1 MRLVLDVEANGLNE
15 VAIDGNKIT
24 KEADRIHC
32 AVAYD
37 LDTNRVYVFTPDNIK
52 DLPKLLDNASLIIGH
67 NIFFDIIAIRK
78 ILGDFKCTK
87 YYDSLIVSKLMYP
100 DINDHPLGDN
110 SLESWGKFLN
120 NNKMNYEGGWENY
133 SEEMLTYCKQDV
145 ALAKHIYE
153 YQLANCNVS
162 DKVIRF
168 EHLVSKILAEQTTN
182 GFGYDSSRGDKLIG
196 ELLIEKAQIEDEM
209 RQIFPDKI
217 IERYSEKTGKRLKDK
232 IEIFNPG
239 SRQQIAS
246 RLYEKYKWQA
256 PLTDKGNPKVDESVL
271 SKLDY
276 PEAKKLVQYFD
287 CIKLMGQVEDWNTR
301 SLHSRDS
308 RIHGLVNAQGAAT
321 GRCTHSQPNMA
332 QVSKDKRARALFCP
346 GEKDYVLVGADLQ
359 GLELRMLAHFMAK
372 HDNGKYGYKI
382 LNDDIHTY
390 NQKAAGL
397 PNRDA
402 AKTFIYAYC
411 YGAGDEKLGKIIG
424 GNRNSGSQIRAKFQ
438 KEIPALDKVQQ
449 EVKYSVAKTKG
460 VTLPDGRVVPVRSEH
475 AALNT
480 LLQGSGA
487 IVSKLWMCIAS
498 VNLKKRFGNN
508 AVKQVAYV
516 HDELQYTCHKSIA
529 DEVGK
534 IVTQAA
540 TEAGEKLD
548 LKIRI
553 DANYSVGSNWSET
566 H

>member
-1 MRLVLDVEANGLNE
+1 MRLVLDIEANGLNE
-15 VAIDGNKIT
+15 VSIDGNKIV
-24 KEADRIHC
+24 KEANTIHC
-32 AVAYD
+32 AVIQD
-37 LDTNRVYVFTPDNIK
+37 LDTGIVYQFTPSNIQE
-52 DLPKLLDNASLIIGH
+52 LPKYLDKATLIIGH
-67 NIFFDIIAIRK
+67 NIFFDIVAIRK

-110 SLESWGKFLN
+110 SLESWGKFLKN
-120 NNKMNYEGGWENY
+120 PKINYTGGWEFF
-133 SEEMLTYCKQDV
+133 SQDMLTYCVQDV
-145 ALAKHIYE
+145 LLAAAIFR
-153 YQLANCNVS
+153 YQQSNC
-162 DKVIRF
+162 KVPERVIKF
-168 EHLVSKILAEQTTN
+168 EHLVSKILSEQTTI
-182 GFGYDSSRGDKLIG
+182 GFGYNSAKGDYLTG
-196 ELLIEKAQIEDEM
+196 QLLIEKAQIEDEM
-209 RQIFPDKI
+209 RTIFPDKI

-232 IEIFNPG
+232 VEVFNPG

-246 RLYEKYKWQA
+246 RLFEKYGWQA
-256 PLTDKGNPKVDESVL
+256 PLTDKGNPKVDEAVL
-271 SKLDY
+271 SKLDF

-301 SLHSRDS
+301 SMHSRDG

-332 QVSKDKRARALFCP
+332 QVSKDSRARALFCP
-346 GEKDYVLVGADLQ
+346 IQDDHVLVGADLQ
-359 GLELRMLAHFMAK
+359 GLELRMLSHFMAK
-372 HDNGKYGYKI
+372 YDNGKYGDKI

-424 GNRNSGSQIRAKFQ
+424 GNRNAGSQIRAKFQ

-449 EVKYSVAKTKG
+449 EVKFSVAKTKG
-460 VTLPDGRVVPVRSEH
+460 VQLPDGRTVPVRSEH

-487 IVSKLWMCIAS
+487 IVSKLWMCIAYT
-498 VNLKKRFGNN
+498 NLKKQFGNL
-508 AVKQVAYV
+508 VYQVAYV
-516 HDELQYTCHKSIA
+516 HDELQYSCHKDIA

-534 IVTQAA
+534 IVTKAA
-540 TEAGEKLD
+540 TEAGEKLG

-553 DANYSVGSNWSET
+553 DANYSIGSNWSET

>member
-15 VAIDGNKIT
+15 VTIDGNKIT
-24 KEADRIHC
+24 PEATIIHC
-32 AVAYD
+32 AVAHD
-37 LDTNRVYVFTPDNIK
+37 LDSGTTYKFTPENIMT
-52 DLPKLLDNASLIIGH
+52 LVSLLDKATLIIGH
-67 NIFFDIIAIRK
+67 NIFFDISAIRK
-78 ILGDFKCTK
+78 ILGNFKCTK
-87 YYDSLIVSKLMYP
+87 YHDTLIISKLMYP

-110 SLESWGKFLN
+110 SLQSWGKFLKN
-120 NNKMNYEGGWENY
+120 DKIDYQGGWEKF
-133 SEEMLTYCKQDV
+133 SDEMLVYCTQDV
-145 ALAKHIYE
+145 MLTAEIFR
-153 YQLANCNVS
+153 YQQSVC
-162 DKVIRF
+162 KVPQRVIQF
-168 EHLVSKILAEQTTN
+168 EHLVSKVLAEQTFT
-182 GFGYDSSRGDKLIG
+182 GFGYDAAGGDRLIG

-209 RQIFPDKI
+209 RTIFPDKVE
-217 IERYSEKTGKRLKDK
+217 ERWSTKTGKRLKDK
-232 IEIFNPG
+232 IEVFNPG

-246 RLYEKYKWQA
+246 RLFDKYGWEA

-271 SKLDY
+271 SKLNY

-301 SLHSRDS
+301 IHHSRDG
-308 RIHGLVNAQGAAT
+308 RVHGLVNAQGAAT

-346 GEKDYVLVGADLQ
+346 IESDHVLVGADLQ
-359 GLELRMLAHFMAK
+359 GLELRMLSHFMAK
-372 HDNGKYGYKI
+372 YDNGKYGDKI

-424 GNRNSGSQIRAKFQ
+424 GNRNAGSQIRSKFQ

-460 VTLPDGRVVPVRSEH
+460 VQLPDGRTVPVRSEH

-487 IVSKLWMCIAS
+487 IVSKLWMCIAY
-498 VNLKKRFGNN
+498 VNLKKKFGN

-516 HDELQYTCHKSIA
+516 HDELQYSCPKNIA
-529 DEVGK
+529 DDVGK
-534 IVTQAA
+534 VITAAA
-540 TEAGEKLD
+540 TEAGEKLG

-553 DANYSVGSNWSET
+553 DANYSIGKNWSET

>member
-1 MRLVLDVEANGLNE
+1 MRLVLDIEANGLNE
-15 VAIDGNKIT
+15 VSIDGNKIV
-24 KEADRIHC
+24 KEANTIHC
-32 AVAYD
+32 AVIQD
-37 LDTNRVYVFTPDNIK
+37 LDTGIVYQFTPSNIQE
-52 DLPKLLDNASLIIGH
+52 LPKYLDKATLIIGH
-67 NIFFDIIAIRK
+67 NIFFDIVAIRK

-110 SLESWGKFLN
+110 SLESWGKFLK
-120 NNKMNYEGGWENY
+120 NNKINYTGGWEFF
-133 SEEMLTYCKQDV
+133 SQDMLTYCVQDV
-145 ALAKHIYE
+145 VLAADIFR
-153 YQLANCNVS
+153 YQQSNC
-162 DKVIRF
+162 KVPERVIKF
-168 EHLVSKILAEQTTN
+168 EHLVSKILSEQTTV
-182 GFGYDSSRGDKLIG
+182 GFGYNHNNGDKLIG

-209 RQIFPDKI
+209 RTIFPDKV

-232 IEIFNPG
+232 VEVFNPG

-246 RLYEKYKWQA
+246 RLYEKYGWQA

-271 SKLDY
+271 SKLDF

-301 SLHSRDS
+301 ADLSRDG
-308 RIHGLVNAQGAAT
+308 RIHGMVNAQGAAT

-332 QVSKDKRARALFCP
+332 QVSKDSRARALFCP
-346 GEKDYVLVGADLQ
+346 VQADHVLVGADLQ
-359 GLELRMLAHFMAK
+359 GLELRMLSHFMAK
-372 HDNGKYGYKI
+372 YDNGKYGDKI

-424 GNRNSGSQIRAKFQ
+424 GNRNAGSQIRAKFQ

-449 EVKYSVAKTKG
+449 EVKFSVAKTKG
-460 VTLPDGRVVPVRSEH
+460 VQLPDGRTVPVRSEH

-487 IVSKLWMCIAS
+487 IVSKLWMCIAYT
-498 VNLKKRFGNN
+498 NLKKRFGNL
-508 AVKQVAYV
+508 VHQVAYV
-516 HDELQYTCHKSIA
+516 HDELQYSCHKDIA

-534 IVTQAA
+534 IVTKAA
-540 TEAGEKLD
+540 TEAGEKLG

-553 DANYSVGSNWSET
+553 DANYSIGSNWSET

>member
-15 VAIDGNKIT
+15 VSIDGNKIV
-24 KEADRIHC
+24 KEATTIHC
-32 AVAYD
+32 AVIQD
-37 LDTNRVYVFTPDNIK
+37 LDTGIVYEFTPSTIQE
-52 DLPKLLDNASLIIGH
+52 LPKYLDKATLIIGH
-67 NIFFDIIAIRK
+67 NIFFDIVAIRK

-87 YYDSLIVSKLMYP
+87 YYDSLVVSKLMYP

-110 SLESWGKFLN
+110 SLESWGKFLKN
-120 NNKMNYEGGWENY
+120 PKINYTGGWEFF
-133 SEEMLTYCKQDV
+133 SQDMLTYCIQDV
-145 ALAKHIYE
+145 LLAAAIFR
-153 YQLANCNVS
+153 YQQSNC
-162 DKVIRF
+162 KVPERVIKF
-168 EHLVSKILAEQTTN
+168 EHLVSKILSEQTTV
-182 GFGYDSSRGDKLIG
+182 GFGYNHNSGDKLIG

-209 RQIFPDKI
+209 RTIFPDKI

-232 IEIFNPG
+232 IEVFNPG

-246 RLYEKYKWQA
+246 RLYEKYGWQA

-271 SKLDY
+271 SKLDF

-301 SLHSRDS
+301 ADLSRDG
-308 RIHGLVNAQGAAT
+308 RIHGMVNAQGAAT

-332 QVSKDKRARALFCP
+332 QVSKDHRARALFCP
-346 GEKDYVLVGADLQ
+346 IQADHVLVGADLQ
-359 GLELRMLAHFMAK
+359 GLELRMLSHFMAK
-372 HDNGKYGYKI
+372 YDNGKYGDKI

-424 GNRNSGSQIRAKFQ
+424 GNRNAGSQIRAKFQ

-449 EVKYSVAKTKG
+449 EVKFSVAKTKG
-460 VTLPDGRVVPVRSEH
+460 VQLPDGRTVPVRSEH

-487 IVSKLWMCIAS
+487 IVSKLWMCIAYT
-498 VNLKKRFGNN
+498 NLKKRFNN
-508 AVKQVAYV
+508 LVYQVAYV
-516 HDELQYTCHKSIA
+516 HDELQYSCHKDIA
-529 DEVGK
+529 DEVGN
-534 IVTQAA
+534 IVTKAA
-540 TEAGEKLD
+540 TEAGEKLG

-553 DANYSVGSNWSET
+553 DANYSIGSNWSET

>member
-15 VAIDGNKIT
+15 VTIDGNKIT
-24 KEADRIHC
+24 PEATIIHC
-32 AVAYD
+32 AVAHD
-37 LDTNRVYVFTPDNIK
+37 LDSGTTYKFTPENIMT
-52 DLPKLLDNASLIIGH
+52 LVSLLDKATLIIGH
-67 NIFFDIIAIRK
+67 NIFFDISAIRK
-78 ILGDFKCTK
+78 ILGNFKCTK
-87 YYDSLIVSKLMYP
+87 YHDTLIISKLMYP

-110 SLESWGKFLN
+110 SLQSWGKFLKN
-120 NNKMNYEGGWENY
+120 DKIDYQGGWEKF
-133 SEEMLTYCKQDV
+133 SDEMLVYCTQDV
-145 ALAKHIYE
+145 MLTAEIFR
-153 YQLANCNVS
+153 YQQSVC
-162 DKVIRF
+162 KVPQRVIQF
-168 EHLVSKILAEQTTN
+168 EHLVSKVLAEQTFT
-182 GFGYDSSRGDKLIG
+182 GFGYDAAGGDRLIG

-209 RQIFPDKI
+209 RTIFPDKVE
-217 IERYSEKTGKRLKDK
+217 ERWSTKTGKRLKDK
-232 IEIFNPG
+232 IEVFNPG

-246 RLYEKYKWQA
+246 RLFDKYGWEA

-301 SLHSRDS
+301 IHHSRDG
-308 RIHGLVNAQGAAT
+308 RVHGLVNAQGAAT

-346 GEKDYVLVGADLQ
+346 IEPDHVLVGADLQ
-359 GLELRMLAHFMAK
+359 GLELRMLSHFMAK
-372 HDNGKYGYKI
+372 YDNGKYGDKI

-424 GNRNSGSQIRAKFQ
+424 GNRNAGSQIRSKFQ

-460 VTLPDGRVVPVRSEH
+460 VQLPDGRTVPVRSEH

-487 IVSKLWMCIAS
+487 IVSKLWMCIAH
-498 VNLKKRFGNN
+498 VNLKKKFGN

-516 HDELQYTCHKSIA
+516 HDELQYSCHKSIA
-529 DEVGK
+529 DEIGK
-534 IVTQAA
+534 IVTAAA
-540 TEAGEKLD
+540 TEAGEKLG

-553 DANYSVGSNWSET
+553 DANYSIGKNWSET

>member
-24 KEADRIHC
+24 PEATIIHC
-32 AVAYD
+32 AVAHD
-37 LDTNRVYVFTPDNIK
+37 LDSGTTYKFTPENIMT
-52 DLPKLLDNASLIIGH
+52 LVSLLDKATLIIGH
-67 NIFFDIIAIRK
+67 NIFFDISAIRK
-78 ILGDFKCTK
+78 ILGNFKCTK
-87 YYDSLIVSKLMYP
+87 YHDTLIISKLMYP

-110 SLESWGKFLN
+110 SLQAWGKFLKN
-120 NNKMNYEGGWENY
+120 DKIDYQGGWEKF
-133 SEEMLTYCKQDV
+133 SDEMLVYCTQDV
-145 ALAKHIYE
+145 MLTAEIFR
-153 YQLANCNVS
+153 YQQSVC
-162 DKVIRF
+162 KVPQRVIQF
-168 EHLVSKILAEQTTN
+168 EHLVSKVLAEQTFT
-182 GFGYDSSRGDKLIG
+182 GFGYDAAGGDRLIG

-209 RQIFPDKI
+209 RTIFPDKVE
-217 IERYSEKTGKRLKDK
+217 ERWSTKTGKRLKDK
-232 IEIFNPG
+232 IEVFNPG

-246 RLYEKYKWQA
+246 RLFDKYGWEA

-271 SKLDY
+271 SKLNY

-301 SLHSRDS
+301 IHHSRDG
-308 RIHGLVNAQGAAT
+308 RVHGLVNAQGAAT

-346 GEKDYVLVGADLQ
+346 IESDHVLVGADLQ
-359 GLELRMLAHFMAK
+359 GLELRMLSHFMAK
-372 HDNGKYGYKI
+372 YDNGKYGDKI

-424 GNRNSGSQIRAKFQ
+424 GNRNAGSQIRSKFQ

-460 VTLPDGRVVPVRSEH
+460 VQLPDGRTVPVRSEH

-487 IVSKLWMCIAS
+487 IVSKLWMCIAY
-498 VNLKKRFGNN
+498 VNLKKKFGN

-516 HDELQYTCHKSIA
+516 HDELQYSCPKDIA

-534 IVTQAA
+534 VITAAA
-540 TEAGEKLD
+540 TEAGEKLG

-553 DANYSVGSNWSET
+553 DANYSIGKNWSET

>member
-15 VAIDGNKIT
+15 VAIDGNKII
-24 KEADRIHC
+24 KEANVIHC
-32 AVAYD
+32 AVAHD
-37 LDTNRVYVFTPDNIK
+37 LDSGTTYKFTPENIMT
-52 DLPKLLDNASLIIGH
+52 LPSLLDKATLIIGH
-67 NIFFDIIAIRK
+67 NIFFDISAIRK
-78 ILGDFKCTK
+78 ILGAFKCTK
-87 YYDSLIVSKLMYP
+87 YHDTLIISKLMYP
-100 DINDHPLGDN
+100 DINSHPLGDN
-110 SLESWGKFLN
+110 SLQAWGKFLKN
-120 NNKMNYEGGWENY
+120 DKIDYQGGWEKF
-133 SEEMLTYCKQDV
+133 SDEMLVYCVQDV
-145 ALAKHIYE
+145 MLTADIFR
-153 YQLANCNVS
+153 YQQSVC
-162 DKVIRF
+162 KVPQRVIQF
-168 EHLVSKILAEQTTN
+168 EHLVSKVLAEQTFT
-182 GFGYDSSRGDKLIG
+182 GFGYDAAGGDRLIG

-209 RQIFPDKI
+209 RTIFPDKVE
-217 IERYSEKTGKRLKDK
+217 ERWSTKTGKRLKDK

-246 RLYEKYKWQA
+246 RLFDKYGWEA

-301 SLHSRDS
+301 IHHSRDG
-308 RIHGLVNAQGAAT
+308 RVHGLVNAQGAAT

-332 QVSKDKRARALFCP
+332 QVSKDRRARALFCP
-346 GEKDYVLVGADLQ
+346 IEPDHVLVGADLQ
-359 GLELRMLAHFMAK
+359 GLELRMLSHFMAK
-372 HDNGKYGYKI
+372 YDNGKYGDKI
-382 LNDDIHTY
+382 LHDDIHTY

-424 GNRNSGSQIRAKFQ
+424 GNRNAGSQIRAKFQ

-460 VTLPDGRVVPVRSEH
+460 VQLPDGRTVPVRSEH

-487 IVSKLWMCIAS
+487 IVSKLWMCIAY
-498 VNLKKRFGNN
+498 VNLKNKFGS

-516 HDELQYTCHKSIA
+516 HDELQYSCSKNIA

-534 IVTQAA
+534 IVTAAA
-540 TEAGEKLD
+540 TEAGEKLG

-553 DANYSVGSNWSET
+553 DANYSIGKNWSET

>member
-1 MRLVLDVEANGLNE
+1 
-15 VAIDGNKIT
+15 
-24 KEADRIHC
+24 
-32 AVAYD
+32 
-37 LDTNRVYVFTPDNIK
+37 
-52 DLPKLLDNASLIIGH
+52 
-67 NIFFDIIAIRK
+67 
-78 ILGDFKCTK
+78 
-87 YYDSLIVSKLMYP
+87 MYP

-110 SLESWGKFLN
+110 SLQSWGKFLKN
-120 NNKMNYEGGWENY
+120 DKIDYQGGWEKF
-133 SEEMLTYCKQDV
+133 SDEMLVYCTQDV
-145 ALAKHIYE
+145 MLTAEIFR
-153 YQLANCNVS
+153 YQQSVC
-162 DKVIRF
+162 KVPQRVIQF
-168 EHLVSKILAEQTTN
+168 EHLVSKVLAEQTFT
-182 GFGYDSSRGDKLIG
+182 GFGYDAAGGDRLIG

-209 RQIFPDKI
+209 RTIFPDKVE
-217 IERYSEKTGKRLKDK
+217 ERWSTKTGKRLKDK
-232 IEIFNPG
+232 IEVFNPG

-246 RLYEKYKWQA
+246 RLFDKYGWEA

-301 SLHSRDS
+301 IHHSRDG
-308 RIHGLVNAQGAAT
+308 RVHGLVNAQGAAT

-346 GEKDYVLVGADLQ
+346 IEPDHVLVGADLQ
-359 GLELRMLAHFMAK
+359 GLELRMLSHFMAK
-372 HDNGKYGYKI
+372 YDNGKYGDKI

-424 GNRNSGSQIRAKFQ
+424 GNRNAGSQIRSKFQ

-460 VTLPDGRVVPVRSEH
+460 VQLPDGRTVPVRSEH

-487 IVSKLWMCIAS
+487 IVSKLWMCIAH
-498 VNLKKRFGNN
+498 VNLKKKFGN

-516 HDELQYTCHKSIA
+516 HDELQYSCHKSIA
-529 DEVGK
+529 DEIGK
-534 IVTQAA
+534 IVTAAA
-540 TEAGEKLD
+540 TEAGEKLG

-553 DANYSVGSNWSET
+553 DANYSIGKNWSET

>member
-1 MRLVLDVEANGLNE
+1 MQLVLDVEANGLNE
-15 VAIDGNKIT
+15 VSIDGNKIT
-24 KEADRIHC
+24 KEADRVHC

-37 LDTNRVYVFTPDNIK
+37 LDTKVVYKFTPENIMA
-52 DLPKLLDNASLIIGH
+52 LPSLLNKATIIIGH
-67 NIFFDIIAIRK
+67 NIFFDIVAIRK
-78 ILGDFKCTK
+78 LLGDFKCTK
-87 YYDSLIVSKLMYP
+87 YYDTLIVSKLMYP

-110 SLESWGKFLN
+110 SLQAWGKFLKN
-120 NNKMNYEGGWENY
+120 EKIDYTGGWEFF
-133 SEEMLTYCKQDV
+133 SEEMLTYCVQDV
-145 ALAKHIYE
+145 MLTADIFR
-153 YQLANCNVS
+153 YQQANC
-162 DKVIRF
+162 KVPERVVKF
-168 EHLVSKILAEQTTN
+168 EHLVSKILAEQTST
-182 GFGYDSSRGDKLIG
+182 GFGYDSNKGDYLIG
-196 ELLIEKAQIEDEM
+196 QLLIERAQIEDEM
-209 RQIFPDKI
+209 RTIFPDKI

-232 IEIFNPG
+232 IEVFNPG

-246 RLYEKYKWQA
+246 RLFEKYGWEA
-256 PLTDKGNPKVDESVL
+256 PKTDKGNPKVDESVL

-301 SLHSRDS
+301 SIHSRDG

-332 QVSKDKRARALFCP
+332 QVSKDKRARALFVP
-346 GEKDYVLVGADLQ
+346 IQDDHVLIGSDLQ
-359 GLELRMLAHFMAK
+359 GLELRMLSHFMAK
-372 HDNGKYGYKI
+372 YDNGKYGDKI

-397 PNRDA
+397 PTRDA

-424 GNRNSGSQIRAKFQ
+424 GNRNAGSQIRAKFQ

-449 EVKYSVAKTKG
+449 EVKFAVAKYKG
-460 VTLPDGRVVPVRSEH
+460 VQLPDGRIVPVRSEH

-487 IVSKLWMCIAS
+487 IVSKLWMCIAY
-498 VNLKKRFGNN
+498 VNLKKKFGNK
-508 AVKQVAYV
+508 VKQVAYV
-516 HDELQYTCHKSIA
+516 HDEIQYSCPKDIA

-534 IVTQAA
+534 VITAAA

-553 DANYSVGSNWSET
+553 DANYSIGSNWSET

>member
-24 KEADRIHC
+24 PEATIIHC
-32 AVAYD
+32 AVAHD
-37 LDTNRVYVFTPDNIK
+37 LDSGTTYKFTPENIVT
-52 DLPKLLDNASLIIGH
+52 LPSLLNKASLIIGH
-67 NIFFDIIAIRK
+67 NIFFDISAIRK
-78 ILGDFKCTK
+78 ILGNFKCTK
-87 YYDSLIVSKLMYP
+87 YHDTLIISKLMYP
-100 DINDHPLGDN
+100 DINNHPLGDN
-110 SLESWGKFLN
+110 SLQSWGKFLKN
-120 NNKMNYEGGWENY
+120 DKIDYKGGWEKF
-133 SEEMLTYCKQDV
+133 SDEMLVYCTQDV
-145 ALAKHIYE
+145 MLTADIFR
-153 YQLANCNVS
+153 YQQSVCQVPER
-162 DKVIRF
+162 VIKF
-168 EHLVSKILAEQTTN
+168 EHLVSKILSEQTFT
-182 GFGYDSSRGDKLIG
+182 GFGYDAAGGDRLIG
-196 ELLIEKAQIEDEM
+196 DLLIEKAQIEDEM
-209 RQIFPDKI
+209 RTIFPDKVE
-217 IERYSEKTGKRLKDK
+217 ERWSTKTGKRLKDK
-232 IEIFNPG
+232 IEVFNPG

-246 RLYEKYKWQA
+246 RLFDKYGWEA

-301 SLHSRDS
+301 IQHSRDG
-308 RIHGLVNAQGAAT
+308 RVHGLVNAQGAAT

-346 GEKDYVLVGADLQ
+346 LEPEHVLVGSDLQ
-359 GLELRMLAHFMAK
+359 GLELRMLSHFMAK
-372 HDNGKYGYKI
+372 YDNGKYGDKI

-424 GNRNSGSQIRAKFQ
+424 GNRNAGSQIRAKFQ
-438 KEIPALDKVQQ
+438 KEIPALDRVQQ
-449 EVKYSVAKTKG
+449 EVKFSVTKIKG
-460 VTLPDGRVVPVRSEH
+460 VQLPDGRIVPVRSEH

-487 IVSKLWMCIAS
+487 IVSKLWMCIAY
-498 VNLKKRFGNN
+498 VNLKKKFGDK
-508 AVKQVAYV
+508 VKQVAYV
-516 HDELQYTCHKSIA
+516 HDELQYSCHKDIA

-534 IVTQAA
+534 TVTAAA
-540 TEAGEKLD
+540 TEAGQKLG

-553 DANYSVGSNWSET
+553 DANYSIGSNWSET

>member
-1 MRLVLDVEANGLNE
+1 MRLVLDIEANGLNE
-15 VAIDGNKIT
+15 VSIDGNKIV
-24 KEADRIHC
+24 KEANTIHC
-32 AVAYD
+32 AVIQD
-37 LDTNRVYVFTPDNIK
+37 LDTGIVYQFTPNNIQE
-52 DLPKLLDNASLIIGH
+52 LPKYLDKATLIIGH
-67 NIFFDIIAIRK
+67 NIFFDIVAIRK

-87 YYDSLIVSKLMYP
+87 YYDSLVVSKLMYP

-110 SLESWGKFLN
+110 SLESWGKFLK
-120 NNKMNYEGGWENY
+120 NNKINYTGGWEFF
-133 SEEMLTYCKQDV
+133 SQDMLTYCVQDV
-145 ALAKHIYE
+145 MLAADIFR
-153 YQLANCNVS
+153 YQQSNC
-162 DKVIRF
+162 KVPERVIKF
-168 EHLVSKILAEQTTN
+168 EHLVSKILSEQTTV
-182 GFGYDSSRGDKLIG
+182 GFGYNHNNGDKLIG

-209 RQIFPDKI
+209 RTIFPDKV

-232 IEIFNPG
+232 VEVFNPG

-246 RLYEKYKWQA
+246 RLYEKYGWQA

-271 SKLDY
+271 SKLDF

-301 SLHSRDS
+301 ADLSRDG
-308 RIHGLVNAQGAAT
+308 RIHGMVNAQGAAT

-332 QVSKDKRARALFCP
+332 QVSKDHRARALFCP
-346 GEKDYVLVGADLQ
+346 IQADHVLVGADLQ
-359 GLELRMLAHFMAK
+359 GLELRMLSHFMAK
-372 HDNGKYGYKI
+372 YDNGKYGDKI

-424 GNRNSGSQIRAKFQ
+424 GNRNAGSQIRAKFQ

-449 EVKYSVAKTKG
+449 EVKFSVAKTKG
-460 VTLPDGRVVPVRSEH
+460 VQLPDGRTVPVRSEH

-487 IVSKLWMCIAS
+487 IVSKLWMCIAYT
-498 VNLKKRFGNN
+498 NLKKRFGNL
-508 AVKQVAYV
+508 VHQVAYV
-516 HDELQYTCHKSIA
+516 HDELQYSCHKDIA

-534 IVTQAA
+534 IVTKAA
-540 TEAGEKLD
+540 TEAGEKLG

-553 DANYSVGSNWSET
+553 DANYSIGSNWSET

>member
-15 VAIDGNKIT
+15 VSIDGSKIV

-37 LDTNRVYVFTPDNIK
+37 LDTKVLYKYTPENIMS
-52 DLPKLLDNASLIIGH
+52 LLSLLDKATIIIGH
-67 NIFFDIIAIRK
+67 NIFFDIVAIRK

-100 DINDHPLGDN
+100 DINSHPLGDN
-110 SLESWGKFLN
+110 SLAAWGKFLN
-120 NNKMNYEGGWENY
+120 NNKIDYQGGWENY
-133 SEEMLTYCKQDV
+133 SDEMLEYCVQDV
-145 ALAKHIYE
+145 MLAKDIYL
-153 YQLANCNVS
+153 YQFSNCNVPLPVV
-162 DKVIRF
+162 KF
-168 EHLVSKILAEQTTN
+168 EHLVSKILSEQTTN
-182 GFGYDSSRGDKLIG
+182 GIGYNAPQGDYLTG
-196 ELLIEKAQIEDEM
+196 QLLIEKAKIEDEM
-209 RQIFPDKI
+209 RTIFPDKI
-217 IERYSEKTGKRLKDK
+217 EERWSTKTGKRLKDK

-246 RLYEKYKWQA
+246 RLYDKYGWEA
-256 PLTDKGNPKVDESVL
+256 PLTDKGNPKVDEAVL

-276 PEAKKLVQYFD
+276 PEAKKLVEYFD
-287 CIKLMGQVEDWNTR
+287 IIKLMGQVDDWNTR
-301 SLHSRDS
+301 AMHSRDGC
-308 RIHGLVNAQGAAT
+308 IHGLVNAQGAAT

-332 QVSKDKRARALFCP
+332 QVSKDSRARALFIP
-346 GEKDYVLVGADLQ
+346 LEKDHVLVGADLQ
-359 GLELRMLAHFMAK
+359 GLELRMLSHFMAK
-372 HDNGKYGYKI
+372 YDSGKYGDKI

-424 GNRNSGSQIRAKFQ
+424 GSRTDGSKIRAKFQ

-460 VTLPDGRVVPVRSEH
+460 VQLPDGRIVPVRSEH

-487 IVSKLWMCIAS
+487 IVSKLWMCIAY
-498 VNLKKRFGNN
+498 VDLKKRFGNK
-508 AVKQVAYV
+508 VKQVAYV
-516 HDELQYTCHKSIA
+516 HDELQYSCPKDIA
-529 DEVGK
+529 EEVGN
-534 IVTQAA
+534 IVTAAA
-540 TEAGEKLD
+540 TKAGEKLD

-553 DANYSVGSNWSET
+553 DANYSIGKNWSET

>member
-15 VAIDGNKIT
+15 VSIDGNKIVN
-24 KEADRIHC
+24 EATTIHC
-32 AVAYD
+32 AVIQD
-37 LDTNRVYVFTPDNIK
+37 LDTGIVYQFTPSNIK
-52 DLPKLLDNASLIIGH
+52 ELPKYLDKATLIIGH
-67 NIFFDIIAIRK
+67 NIFFDIVAIRK

-87 YYDSLIVSKLMYP
+87 YYDSLVVSKLMYP

-110 SLESWGKFLN
+110 SLESWGKFLK
-120 NNKMNYEGGWENY
+120 NNKINYTGGWEFF
-133 SEEMLTYCKQDV
+133 SQDMLTYCVQDV
-145 ALAKHIYE
+145 MLAADIFR
-153 YQLANCNVS
+153 YQQSNC
-162 DKVIRF
+162 KVPERVIKF
-168 EHLVSKILAEQTTN
+168 EHLVSKILSEQTTV
-182 GFGYDSSRGDKLIG
+182 GFGYNHNNGDKLIG
-196 ELLIEKAQIEDEM
+196 ELLVEKAQIEDEM
-209 RQIFPDKI
+209 RTIFPDKI
-217 IERYSEKTGKRLKDK
+217 TERYSKKTGKRLKDK
-232 IEIFNPG
+232 IEVFNPG

-246 RLYEKYKWQA
+246 RLFEKYGWQA

-271 SKLDY
+271 SKLDF

-301 SLHSRDS
+301 ADLSRDG
-308 RIHGLVNAQGAAT
+308 RIHGMVNAQGAAT

-332 QVSKDKRARALFCP
+332 QVSKDSRARALFCP
-346 GEKDYVLVGADLQ
+346 IQDDHVLVGADLQ
-359 GLELRMLAHFMAK
+359 GLELRMLSHFMAK
-372 HDNGKYGYKI
+372 YDNGKYGDKI

-424 GNRNSGSQIRAKFQ
+424 GNRNAGSQIRAKFQ

-449 EVKYSVAKTKG
+449 EVKFSVAKTNG
-460 VTLPDGRVVPVRSEH
+460 VQLPDGRTVPVRSEH

-487 IVSKLWMCIAS
+487 IVSKLWMCIAYT
-498 VNLKKRFGNN
+498 NLKKRFGNL
-508 AVKQVAYV
+508 VHQVAYV
-516 HDELQYTCHKSIA
+516 HDELQYSCHKGIA

-534 IVTQAA
+534 IVTKAA
-540 TEAGEKLD
+540 TEAGEKLG

-553 DANYSVGSNWSET
+553 DANYSIGSNWSET

>member
-1 MRLVLDVEANGLNE
+1 MQLVLDVEANGLNE
-15 VAIDGNKIT
+15 VSIDGNKIV
-24 KEADRIHC
+24 KEANRIHC

-37 LDTNRVYVFTPDNIK
+37 LDTKVVYKFTPENIMT
-52 DLPKLLDNASLIIGH
+52 LPSLLDKASIIIGH
-67 NIFFDIIAIRK
+67 NIFFDIVAIRK

-87 YYDSLIVSKLMYP
+87 YYDSLVVSKLMYP

-110 SLESWGKFLN
+110 SLQAWGKFLKN
-120 NNKMNYEGGWENY
+120 EKIDYTGGWEFF
-133 SEEMLTYCKQDV
+133 SQDMLTYCVQDV
-145 ALAKHIYE
+145 MLAADIFR
-153 YQLANCNVS
+153 YQQSNC
-162 DKVIRF
+162 KVPERVIKF
-168 EHLVSKILAEQTTN
+168 EHLVSKILSEQTTV
-182 GFGYDSSRGDKLIG
+182 GFGYNHNNGDKLIG

-209 RQIFPDKI
+209 RTIFPDKI

-232 IEIFNPG
+232 VEVFNPG

-246 RLYEKYKWQA
+246 RLYEKYGWQA

-271 SKLDY
+271 SKLDF

-301 SLHSRDS
+301 ADLSRDG
-308 RIHGLVNAQGAAT
+308 RIHGMVNAQGAAT

-332 QVSKDKRARALFCP
+332 QVSKDRRARALFCP
-346 GEKDYVLVGADLQ
+346 IQADHVLVGADLQ
-359 GLELRMLAHFMAK
+359 GLELRMLSHFMAK
-372 HDNGKYGYKI
+372 YDNGKYGDKI

-424 GNRNSGSQIRAKFQ
+424 GNRNAGSQIRAKFQ

-449 EVKYSVAKTKG
+449 EVKFSVAKTKG
-460 VTLPDGRVVPVRSEH
+460 VQLPDGRTVPVRSEH

-487 IVSKLWMCIAS
+487 IVSKLWMCIAYT
-498 VNLKKRFGNN
+498 NIKKRFGNL
-508 AVKQVAYV
+508 VHQVAYV
-516 HDELQYTCHKSIA
+516 HDELQYSCHKDIA

-534 IVTQAA
+534 IVTKAA
-540 TEAGEKLD
+540 TEAGEKLG

-553 DANYSVGSNWSET
+553 DANYSIGSNWSET

>member
-15 VAIDGNKIT
+15 VSIDGKKII
-24 KEADRIHC
+24 KEADTIHC
-32 AVAYD
+32 AVVYNI
-37 LDTNRVYVFTPDNIK
+37 DTGTTYKFTPENIVT
-52 DLPKLLDNASLIIGH
+52 LPSLLNKATLIIGH
-67 NIFFDIIAIRK
+67 NIFFDVSAVKK
-78 ILGDFKCTK
+78 ILGNFKCSK
-87 YYDSLIVSKLMYP
+87 YYDTLIISKLMYP
-100 DINDHPLGDN
+100 DRDDHPLGGN
-110 SLESWGKFLN
+110 SLECWGKFLN
-120 NNKMNYEGGWENY
+120 NHKIDYQGGWENY
-133 SEEMLTYCKQDV
+133 SEEMLTYCEQDV
-145 ALAKHIYE
+145 MLTVNIYN
-153 YQLANCNVS
+153 YQLNNC
-162 DKVIRF
+162 KVPEQVIKF
-168 EHLVSKILAEQTTN
+168 EHLVSKILSEQTYN
-182 GFGYDSSRGDKLIG
+182 GFGYNAVEGDKLIG

-209 RQIFPDKI
+209 RTIFPDKI
-217 IERYSEKTGKRLKDK
+217 EERWSTKTGKRLKDK
-232 IEIFNPG
+232 VEIFNPG

-246 RLYEKYKWQA
+246 RLFDKYGWEA

-271 SKLDY
+271 AKLDY

-301 SLHSRDS
+301 ASLSRDGN
-308 RIHGLVNAQGAAT
+308 IHGLVNAQGAAT
-321 GRCTHSQPNMA
+321 GRCTHNQPNMA
-332 QVSKDKRARALFCP
+332 QVSKDKRARALFIP
-346 GEKDYVLVGADLQ
+346 LEKDHVLLGSDLQ
-359 GLELRMLAHFMAK
+359 GLELRMLSHFMAK
-372 HDNGKYGYKI
+372 YDNGKYGDKI

-424 GNRNSGSQIRAKFQ
+424 GNRNAGSQIRSKFQ

-460 VTLPDGRVVPVRSEH
+460 VQLPDGRTVPVRSEH

-487 IVSKLWMCIAS
+487 IISKLWMCIAH
-498 VNLKKRFGNN
+498 VNLKKRFGD

-516 HDELQYTCHKSIA
+516 HDELQYSCHKDIA
-529 DEVGK
+529 EEVGK
-534 IVTQAA
+534 IVTAAA

-553 DANYSVGSNWSET
+553 DANYSIGSNWSET

>member
-1 MRLVLDVEANGLNE
+1 MRLVLDIEANGLNE
-15 VAIDGNKIT
+15 VSIDGNKIV
-24 KEADRIHC
+24 KEANTIHC
-32 AVAYD
+32 AVIQD
-37 LDTNRVYVFTPDNIK
+37 LDTGIVYQFTPSNIQE
-52 DLPKLLDNASLIIGH
+52 LPKYLDKATLIIGH
-67 NIFFDIIAIRK
+67 NIFFDIVAIRK

-110 SLESWGKFLN
+110 SLESWGKFLKN
-120 NNKMNYEGGWENY
+120 PKINYTGGWEFF
-133 SEEMLTYCKQDV
+133 SQDMLTYCVQDV
-145 ALAKHIYE
+145 LLAAAIFR
-153 YQLANCNVS
+153 YQQSNC
-162 DKVIRF
+162 KVPERVIKL
-168 EHLVSKILAEQTTN
+168 EHLVSKILSEQTTI
-182 GFGYDSSRGDKLIG
+182 GFGYNSAKGDYLTG
-196 ELLIEKAQIEDEM
+196 QLLIEKAQIEDEM
-209 RQIFPDKI
+209 RTIFPDKI

-232 IEIFNPG
+232 VEVFNPG

-246 RLYEKYKWQA
+246 RLFEKYGWQA
-256 PLTDKGNPKVDESVL
+256 PLTDKGNPKVDEAVL
-271 SKLDY
+271 SKLDF

-301 SLHSRDS
+301 SMHSRDG

-332 QVSKDKRARALFCP
+332 QVSKDSRARALFCP
-346 GEKDYVLVGADLQ
+346 IQDDHVLVGADLQ
-359 GLELRMLAHFMAK
+359 GLELRMLSHFMAK
-372 HDNGKYGYKI
+372 YDNGKYGDKI

-424 GNRNSGSQIRAKFQ
+424 GNRNAGSQIRAKFQ

-449 EVKYSVAKTKG
+449 EVKFSVAKTKG
-460 VTLPDGRVVPVRSEH
+460 VQLPDGRTVPVRSEH

-487 IVSKLWMCIAS
+487 IVSKLWMCIAYT
-498 VNLKKRFGNN
+498 NLKKRFGNLVN
-508 AVKQVAYV
+508 QVAYV
-516 HDELQYTCHKSIA
+516 HDELQYSCHKDIA

-534 IVTQAA
+534 IVTKAA
-540 TEAGEKLD
+540 TEAGEKLG

-553 DANYSVGSNWSET
+553 DANYSIGSNWSET

>member
-24 KEADRIHC
+24 PEATIIHC
-32 AVAYD
+32 AVAHD
-37 LDTNRVYVFTPDNIK
+37 LDSGTTYKFTPENIMT
-52 DLPKLLDNASLIIGH
+52 LVSLLDKATLIIGH
-67 NIFFDIIAIRK
+67 NIFFDVSAIRK
-78 ILGDFKCTK
+78 ILGNFKCTK
-87 YYDSLIVSKLMYP
+87 YHDTLIISKLMYP

-110 SLESWGKFLN
+110 SLQSWGKFLKN
-120 NNKMNYEGGWENY
+120 DKIDYQGGWEKF
-133 SEEMLTYCKQDV
+133 SDEMLVYCTQDV
-145 ALAKHIYE
+145 MLTAEIFR
-153 YQLANCNVS
+153 YQQSVC
-162 DKVIRF
+162 KVPQRVIQF
-168 EHLVSKILAEQTTN
+168 EHLVSKVLAEQTFT
-182 GFGYDSSRGDKLIG
+182 GFGYDAAGGDRLIG

-209 RQIFPDKI
+209 RTIFPDKVE
-217 IERYSEKTGKRLKDK
+217 ERWSTKTGKRLKDK
-232 IEIFNPG
+232 IEVFNPG

-246 RLYEKYKWQA
+246 RLFDKYGWKA

-301 SLHSRDS
+301 IHHSRDG
-308 RIHGLVNAQGAAT
+308 RVHGLVNAQGAAT

-346 GEKDYVLVGADLQ
+346 IEPDHVLVGADLQ
-359 GLELRMLAHFMAK
+359 GLELRMLSHFMAK
-372 HDNGKYGYKI
+372 YDNGKYGDKI

-424 GNRNSGSQIRAKFQ
+424 GNRNAGSQIRSKFQ

-460 VTLPDGRVVPVRSEH
+460 VQLPDGRTVPVRSEH

-487 IVSKLWMCIAS
+487 IVSKLWMCIAY
-498 VNLKKRFGNN
+498 VNLKKKFGN

-516 HDELQYTCHKSIA
+516 HDELQYSCHKDIA

-534 IVTQAA
+534 VITAAA
-540 TEAGEKLD
+540 TEAGEKLG

-553 DANYSVGSNWSET
+553 DANYSIGKNWSET